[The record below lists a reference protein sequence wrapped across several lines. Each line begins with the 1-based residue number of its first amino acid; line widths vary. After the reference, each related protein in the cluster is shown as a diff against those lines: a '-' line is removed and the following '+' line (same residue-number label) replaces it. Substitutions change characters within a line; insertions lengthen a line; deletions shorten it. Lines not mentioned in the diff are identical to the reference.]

1 MTDDG
6 TTLHLTPAEVE
17 QVEALLVH
25 DRAEIR
31 NSADDDA
38 DRLVRRVYAALN
50 SGRDAA
56 VVQVVLD
63 ETDRLRREVEGLRA
77 ALKFKRGIIDD
88 LAAQVE
94 SRDRVVGTLNEMVA
108 RRGGRL
114 GELEAIIRR
123 VDALAV
129 ECESQQGQ
137 CWNPVFGRRIR
148 AALGES

>member
-1 MTDDG
+1 MTDDK
-6 TTLHLTPAEVE
+6 TLHLTPAEAE

-63 ETDRLRREVEGLRA
+63 ETDALRREVETLREGNRVACGRFEVAEAALIASRA
-77 ALKFKRGIIDD
+77 ALAFKDGTIED
-88 LAAQVE
+88 LAAQIE
-94 SRDRVVGTLNEMVA
+94 
-108 RRGGRL
+108 RL
-114 GELEAIIRR
+114 
-123 VDALAV
+123 
-129 ECESQQGQ
+129 S
-137 CWNPVFGRRIR
+137 
-148 AALGES
+148 

>member
-1 MTDDG
+1 MSGD
-6 TTLHLTPAEVE
+6 
-17 QVEALLVH
+17 LVH

-77 ALKFKRGIIDD
+77 ALKFKDGTIDD
-88 LAAQVE
+88 LAAQIE
-94 SRDRVVGTLNEMVA
+94 
-108 RRGGRL
+108 RL
-114 GELEAIIRR
+114 
-123 VDALAV
+123 
-129 ECESQQGQ
+129 S
-137 CWNPVFGRRIR
+137 
-148 AALGES
+148 

>member
-1 MTDDG
+1 MTGD
-6 TTLHLTPAEVE
+6 
-17 QVEALLVH
+17 LVH

-77 ALKFKRGIIDD
+77 ALRFKSGIVED
-88 LAAQVE
+88 LAAE
-94 SRDRVVGTLNEMVA
+94 IE
-108 RRGGRL
+108 RL
-114 GELEAIIRR
+114 
-123 VDALAV
+123 
-129 ECESQQGQ
+129 S
-137 CWNPVFGRRIR
+137 
-148 AALGES
+148 